1 MEMVAKH
8 FVFSGSVQGVG
19 FRFTALNIANKY
31 NLTGYVRNLPRGDV
45 EMFAQGEAETINSCV
60 RDIEESFA
68 GYIRDTEEKEVTPD
82 PTLKDFRIKF

>member
-1 MEMVAKH
+1 MVAKH

-82 PTLKDFRIKF
+82 TTLKDFRIKF